1 MTVDVVI
8 ARYNEDLSWVDNI
21 REKYP
26 EYNIIVYN
34 KGSHIPNSIPLLN
47 VGRESDTYLTHII
60 NNYTNL
66 ANITIFLQ
74 GNPFDHISLD
84 GLYELLDSK
93 TETIFSPRYG
103 KCNIDYN
110 THFYTRDRNRSKYA
124 IGQWWNVVFN
134 KPYPYELHVIWN
146 ALFTVNK
153 TSILNNSLEFY
164 KNALNTVNYV
174 IDAEEA
180 QYFERTWGNIFY

>member
-1 MTVDVVI
+1 MVDIVI
-8 ARYNEDLSWVDNI
+8 ARYNEDLSWLDNI

-26 EYNIIVYN
+26 EYNIIIYN
-34 KGSHIPNSIPLLN
+34 KGEYIPNSIPLLN

-103 KCNIDYN
+103 KIHIDYN
-110 THFYTRDRNRSKYA
+110 THFYGNDRNKSKYT
-124 IGQWWNVVFN
+124 IGQWWKVVFN
-134 KPYPYELHVIWN
+134 KPYPCELHVIWT

-153 TSILNNSLEFY
+153 KCILNNSLEFY
-164 KNALNTVNYV
+164 KNALNTVNYS

-180 QYFERTWGNIFY
+180 QYFERTWGNMFC